1 MLGAT
6 RMRIEVPVPSLLRL
20 LRKSFG
26 DFPYPHQIAGLLDNP
41 LRRALENPSASVDAI
56 GLGGGE
62 SVVEIG
68 PGPGFFSVEIARR
81 LTTGRLVLF
90 DIQPE
95 MLDKARR
102 KLDGVGYR
110 NVDFRGGSADAELPF
125 ADAQFD
131 AAFLAEVIGEVP
143 DKDACLRSLARI
155 VKPGGVLVFHE
166 SFPDPGRLSLAE
178 LRALAEPHGF
188 ELAIARGSRWKDVVV
203 FRKPVGDPGS

>member
-1 MLGAT
+1 M
-6 RMRIEVPVPSLLRL
+6 PSLLRL
-20 LRKSFG
+20 MRNRIG

-56 GLGGGE
+56 GLSGGE

-102 KLDGVGYR
+102 KLDGAGYT
-110 NVDFRGGSADAELPF
+110 NVEFHA
-125 ADAQFD
+125 
-131 AAFLAEVIGEVP
+131 
-143 DKDACLRSLARI
+143 
-155 VKPGGVLVFHE
+155 GVRTPN
-166 SFPDPGRLSLAE
+166 FPSPTANSTPRFWP
-178 LRALAEPHGF
+178 R
-188 ELAIARGSRWKDVVV
+188 
-203 FRKPVGDPGS
+203 

>member
-1 MLGAT
+1 MEAT
-6 RMRIEVPVPSLLRL
+6 LPSLFRL
-20 LRKSFG
+20 LRSKIG
-26 DFPYPHQIAGLLDNP
+26 DFPYPHQIAGLLDSP
-41 LRRALENPSASVDAI
+41 LRRSLEKPAASIDAI

-62 SVVEIG
+62 NVVEIG

-90 DIQPE
+90 DVQPE

-102 KLDGVGYR
+102 KLAAAGHHD
-110 NVDFRGGSADAELPF
+110 VDFHAGSADAEMPF
-125 ADAQFD
+125 ADEQFD

-155 VKPGGVLVFHE
+155 LKPGGVLVFHE
-166 SFPDPGRLSLAE
+166 AFPDPDRLSPAE

-188 ELAIARGSRWKDVVV
+188 ELVGVRGSRWKHIVV
-203 FRKPVGDPGS
+203 FRKPVGA

>member
-1 MLGAT
+1 
-6 RMRIEVPVPSLLRL
+6 MRIEVPVPSLLRL
-20 LRKSFG
+20 LRKRIG

-56 GLGGGE
+56 GLAGGE

-81 LTTGRLVLF
+81 LTTGRLALF

-102 KLDGVGYR
+102 KLDGAGHTD
-110 NVDFRGGSADAELPF
+110 VDYHAGSADAELPF
-125 ADAQFD
+125 ADGQFD

-166 SFPDPGRLSLAE
+166 SFPDPDRLTLTE

-188 ELAIARGSRWKDVVV
+188 ELAIARGNRWKDVVV
-203 FRKPVGDPGS
+203 FRKPVALTGITVVST